1 MDYPEALKQAPS
13 LVAELRKRI
22 MPEKGEKPE
31 RSAPSQK
38 PSAPLNIHAM
48 ADCDS
53 IYSLL
58 YRHAENVADL
68 LGGTMPTVPIVGD
81 WEPVGLP
88 AGIEPETA
96 YEHALKLARYLEHQ
110 THLVPVSWQRK
121 IMREVGR
128 TVEDKAARYPT
139 HAREVRVDSVPCKAC
154 GRLQIDRFP
163 PLRYLADEVFK
174 CAACGCRHTETE
186 VAEQEVMSRKKGKA
200 KA

>member
-1 MDYPEALKQAPS
+1 MDFPEALKQAPS

-48 ADCDS
+48 SDCDS

-68 LGGTMPTVPIVGD
+68 LGGTMPTVPIVGG

-88 AGIEPETA
+88 AGVEPDVA
-96 YEHALKLARYLEHQ
+96 YENTLKLARYLEHQ
-110 THLVPVSWQRK
+110 THLVPVNWQRK
-121 IMREVGR
+121 IMREISKKSEELV
-128 TVEDKAARYPT
+128 KKYPT
-139 HAREVRVDSVPCKAC
+139 HAPKEQMNATCRAC
-154 GRLQIDRFP
+154 NYRLYRFP
-163 PLRYLADEVFK
+163 PKRYKADELYK
-174 CAACGCRHTETE
+174 CIHCGLVHTEQE
-186 VAEQEVMSRKKGKA
+186 AAEQEAKRSKKS
-200 KA
+200 

>member
-22 MPEKGEKPE
+22 TPEKGEKPE

-88 AGIEPETA
+88 AGVEPDTA
-96 YEHALKLARYLEHQ
+96 YDHALKLARYLEHQ
-110 THLVPVSWQRK
+110 THLVPINWQAK
-121 IMREVGR
+121 IAREIVK
-128 TVEDKAARYPT
+128 TVARLTERYPT
-139 HAREVRVDSVPCKAC
+139 HEQPELLNARCRECE
-154 GRLQIDRFP
+154 RLN
-163 PLRYLADEVFK
+163 LYRYAPKRYKADERFK
-174 CAACGCRHTETE
+174 CGSCGLIHTAEE
-186 VAEQEVMSRKKGKA
+186 VAAQKLKREDEIK
-200 KA
+200 